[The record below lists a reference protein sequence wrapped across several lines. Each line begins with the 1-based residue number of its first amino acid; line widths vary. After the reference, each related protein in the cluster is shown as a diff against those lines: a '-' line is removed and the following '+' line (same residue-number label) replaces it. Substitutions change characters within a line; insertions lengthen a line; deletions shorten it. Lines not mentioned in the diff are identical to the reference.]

1 MRRLVIGLLLQRYRE
16 ADLAADAAAA
26 AIAAAGAGVV
36 AARMAEEE
44 CLRALA
50 LRRLWF
56 LEGLRTAAAVGR
68 RAAMAAAAAVR
79 SARRGVQYSV
89 VVAEVMRGQQRL
101 QERVRGRRAGGSRG
115 RRTRQRIF
123 QGAHRRMQVPAC
135 SHRQRLGRNGP
146 RCTGHQRHGQ
156 RKRWQHWEVGFHMAG
171 DQPRAGQVTRLL
183 GACRGI
189 PQLRRDWR
197 PVECS
202 TEVENLSKRQK

>member
-89 VVAEVMRGQQRL
+89 VVAEVMRGQGSRRGCVVGALVAVGGGRL
-101 QERVRGRRAGGSRG
+101 AGGSPRG
-115 RRTRQRIF
+115 HIGGCRCRLAAIGSGLGGTGPGARATSDMDSGSVGGTGRLASTWQGISQGQGRSPASWGHAGASPSSDATGDRWSAARRSRT
-123 QGAHRRMQVPAC
+123 
-135 SHRQRLGRNGP
+135 
-146 RCTGHQRHGQ
+146 
-156 RKRWQHWEVGFHMAG
+156 
-171 DQPRAGQVTRLL
+171 
-183 GACRGI
+183 
-189 PQLRRDWR
+189 
-197 PVECS
+197 
-202 TEVENLSKRQK
+202 